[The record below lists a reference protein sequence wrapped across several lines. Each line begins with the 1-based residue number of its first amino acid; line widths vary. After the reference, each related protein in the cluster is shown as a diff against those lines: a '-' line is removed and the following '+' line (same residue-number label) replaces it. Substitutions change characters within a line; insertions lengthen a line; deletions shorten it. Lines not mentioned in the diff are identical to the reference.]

1 MSHIKEESLWNIKG
15 LCLECKHF
23 LQKANT
29 LICKKWCIYIKQQAG
44 QMKQKEKRSRY
55 CTKHGGLFFGEFQW
69 FLAFCVVLHKEW
81 PEVNLKSFHCVL
93 FWCFYTTKAW
103 IVLTW
108 HFVSMLLLLN
118 FREGF
123 RVAHKLS
130 DLNSKCI
137 SLYSLYI

>member
-1 MSHIKEESLWNIKG
+1 MEYKG
-15 LCLECKHF
+15 FVFGISIFCKSKH
-23 LQKANT
+23 T
-29 LICKKWCIYIKQQAG
+29 HICKKWCIYIKQQAG

-118 FREGF
+118 FREVF
-123 RVAHKLS
+123 RVAQKLS
-130 DLNSKCI
+130 EVPIYMYWKKINLTEISKNI
-137 SLYSLYI
+137 